1 MAGYG
6 EGRGVV
12 RVRGLRHRED
22 ILNVLDL
29 FCGAAG
35 GWSFGLHRAGMRT
48 VAACEVDPVRRVLFQ
63 GNYPDALIYDDVRT
77 LTAQR
82 LAADGIG
89 AIDVV
94 AGSPPCQDASTANTS
109 GKGAGGART
118 GLVADFVR
126 LVREIQPRWVLFENV
141 PGLRTRGVDWV
152 LSSLAAAGYPSWP
165 LVVGAWHAGAPH
177 KRNRVWVVAPHV
189 SRIGRGSWGPRG
201 PVASDEGREAA
212 RQHADT
218 QAMQRPALTRNQS
231 DGDYPLFA
239 ADPENGHGRALAT
252 TAGDGDESAGCAPAD
267 ADERAIR
274 KPVLPGE
281 PEPEAAEP
289 EELADAH
296 AARSGCEGVGGQGEE
311 GTAERREAAWERA
324 VRGRVG
330 SIADIW
336 NGGIAGRFGM
346 DDGIPKG
353 MAATLL
359 SAYGDAV
366 VPIIPELIGR
376 IVMRAERELTP

>member
-1 MAGYG
+1 M
-6 EGRGVV
+6 R
-12 RVRGLRHRED
+12 
-22 ILNVLDL
+22 VLDL

-35 GWSFGLHRAGMRT
+35 GWSLGLHRAGMQT
-48 VAACEVDPVRRVLFQ
+48 VAACEVDPVRRILFQ
-63 GNYPDALIYDDVRT
+63 GNFPDALIYDDVRT
-77 LTAQR
+77 LTAER
-82 LAADGIG
+82 LAADGVG

-126 LVREIQPRWVLFENV
+126 LVREVRPSWVLFENV

-152 LSSLAAAGYPSWP
+152 LSALAAAGYPSWP
-165 LVVGAWHAGAPH
+165 LVVGAWHAGGPH

-189 SRIGRGSWGPRG
+189 SRIGRGSWGPRRSSPG
-201 PVASDEGREAA
+201 NEGREAS
-212 RQHADT
+212 RQYAHT
-218 QAMQRPALTRNQS
+218 QTMQRTALAGDQS

-239 ADPENGHGRALAT
+239 ADPENGHGRALAA
-252 TAGDGDESAGCAPAD
+252 TAGHGDELAGGLAAD
-267 ADERAIR
+267 AYARAVR
-274 KPVLPGE
+274 QSVLSGGAE
-281 PEPEAAEP
+281 PEETES
-289 EELADAH
+289 EELADAY
-296 AARSGCEGVGGQGEE
+296 AACGGRAGVGGSGEE
-311 GTAERREAAWERA
+311 RVAECGEGADPDAEGEQVRPTGLAWEGA
-324 VRGRVG
+324 VRKRVG
-330 SIADIW
+330 AIADVW

-366 VPIIPELIGR
+366 IPLIPELIGR
-376 IVMRAERELTP
+376 AIMKASSTTGDHGEA